1 MTTRQAGIQ
10 LADGRVLRVLDT
22 GPGDGPALVVCHG
35 TPASRL
41 LHDRWLKAAAD
52 AGLRLVCYDRPG
64 YGRSSPQPKRTIAD
78 TASDVAALA
87 NQLGIDRC
95 AVWGSSGGGAH
106 ALACA
111 ALLAERVVAAAVV
124 TAFAPYDAAGLD
136 WFAGMAE
143 GAAQNPRLALAG
155 RDALE
160 PAGAQLAEAVKAIDA
175 AQLIAVFDPMLSPSD
190 RAVFDTKLAAAVLVD
205 WREGLAPGGEGFVED
220 YLAVMAPWRVDLGRV
235 RVPVTLW
242 WGEQDRVIPAAH
254 GRWLAGVIPGAEL
267 RLFPEDGHFSLQ
279 FGRDREVIG
288 WLAGLLRRSR

>member
-1 MTTRQAGIQ
+1 MTTREADLQ
-10 LADGRVLRVLDT
+10 LADGRVLRILDT
-22 GPGDGPALVVCHG
+22 GPADGPAVVVCHG

-41 LHDRWLKAAAD
+41 LHDSWLDAAAD

-64 YGRSSPQPKRTIAD
+64 YGRSSPQPERTIAD
-78 TASDVAALA
+78 TASDVGVLA
-87 NQLGIDRC
+87 DQLGVDRF

-111 ALLAERVVAAAVV
+111 ALLADRVVAAAVV
-124 TAFAPYDAAGLD
+124 TSFAPYAAAGLD

-143 GAAQNPRLALAG
+143 GATVNPRLALAG
-155 RDALE
+155 REVLE
-160 PAGAQLAEAVKAIDA
+160 PAAAQFVEAVKAIDA
-175 AQLIAVFDPMLSPSD
+175 SQLIAVFDPMLSPSD
-190 RAVFDTKLAAAVLVD
+190 RAVFDPKLAAAVLVD

-220 YLAVMAPWRVDLGRV
+220 YLAIMAPWGVDLGGV
-235 RVPVTLW
+235 QVPVTLW

-254 GRWLAGVIPGAEL
+254 GRWLAGAIPGAEL

-288 WLAGLLRRSR
+288 WLVGLLRRSR